1 MQEHLFMT
9 VRLSRLAVPS
19 GDLPVEVIEEA
30 LLPELGVVMASA
42 YAGTTDDEG
51 GSDSEALAEL
61 NNASRGEYGEP
72 IRNCWL
78 AARVDIVLAGAVIC
92 TRSENLPFIAFV
104 FTDHAF
110 TRRGIARQLILEIG
124 GRLSE
129 THHEGLHPQ
138 RALVCAL
145 RALDTR
151 RVPQPGR
158 RTRPPQPRRT
168 LTTRARPLGV
178 KAIQALKPPG
188 IVAAKSCLCLVTTN
202 VHSSNG
208 VYAS

>member
-1 MQEHLFMT
+1 MQERLFMT
-9 VRLSRLAVPS
+9 ARLSRLAVPS

-61 NNASRGEYGEP
+61 NNASRDEYGEP

-92 TRSENLPFIAFV
+92 TRFENRPFIAFV

-124 GRLSE
+124 GRL
-129 THHEGLHPQ
+129 
-138 RALVCAL
+138 
-145 RALDTR
+145 
-151 RVPQPGR
+151 
-158 RTRPPQPRRT
+158 RTAGEREVT
-168 LTTRARPLGV
+168 LWVTASNPAARIYESLGFDV
-178 KAIQALKPPG
+178 ER
-188 IVAAKSCLCLVTTN
+188 SVT
-202 VHSSNG
+202 
-208 VYAS
+208 A